1 MKEKYTLTASQEDYL
16 KQIYILAREHEEV
29 RVTDVAKYLG
39 LSKPSVNRAI
49 NTLKED
55 GFIVHEHYGTV
66 KLTPKG
72 EKAAN
77 NIYESYK
84 VIRKF
89 LIDVLEVDE
98 ETANLEADL
107 MEHHLS
113 KSTRKKWK
121 KYLKKRK
128 K

>member
-1 MKEKYTLTASQEDYL
+1 
-16 KQIYILAREHEEV
+16 
-29 RVTDVAKYLG
+29 
-39 LSKPSVNRAI
+39 
-49 NTLKED
+49 
-55 GFIVHEHYGTV
+55 VHEHYGTV